1 VLEHED
7 GCWVLQAIDCAFAWP
22 CRICWLQQNI
32 QRARLRDIAP
42 VVSPH
47 RHQPKV
53 PLDFYRYINIFA
65 AVRPRRIHHR
75 LGLKENAVPSG
86 ARHPA
91 HLTQPSHQHRV
102 LCWKAGSDALWPRCR
117 RLGSR
122 RVTALCQAGRLRTAG
137 SERFRNRFAIGLA
150 CQPHCQAQA

>member
-1 VLEHED
+1 MTKTPGGTHTGNED
-7 GCWVLQAIDCAFAWP
+7 DAA
-22 CRICWLQQNI
+22 
-32 QRARLRDIAP
+32 
-42 VVSPH
+42 PH

-102 LCWKAGSDALWPRCR
+102 L
-117 RLGSR
+117 
-122 RVTALCQAGRLRTAG
+122 QAARDIVVVGYLTQT
-137 SERFRNRFAIGLA
+137 E
-150 CQPHCQAQA
+150 QHMQ